1 MRAAR
6 GFLDRADS
14 DRIIAISLAVGE
26 DIMARVPNHKRI
38 RNIGIIAHID
48 AGKTTTTERILYYTG
63 VAHRMGDVDDGNT
76 VTDWMDQEKERGIT
90 ITSAA
95 ITTHWRDH
103 QINIID
109 TPGHI
114 DFTAEVERSLRVLD
128 GVVMVLCGRGGVE
141 PQSEIVWRQA
151 DHYRVPRI
159 IFINKMDRIGADF
172 ERVLDEIR
180 TLLGARPL
188 PVCVPIGAE
197 DRLAG
202 VIDLLRMQSI
212 IWDAESLGTQF
223 ERGPIAPALLP
234 EAEHRRAQLVE
245 MVAAENE
252 QLMERYFEQGDLS
265 PDELLSGI
273 RGGTLR
279 RAFVPV
285 FSGAAL
291 RNIGIQPLMDGVVDF
306 LPAPDEVP
314 AQQGVVPA
322 TGAVETRPTD
332 ERGPVCAY
340 VFKTYTSSSEGG
352 RGRINYLR
360 IYSGML
366 AEGAHVHNARL
377 GESERIA
384 RLYRVHADKK
394 SKVEQARAGDI
405 CVATGLKLSRT
416 GDTLTDPEHPL
427 SLEALVFPEPV
438 VMAALEARVAGDEE
452 KIQLALS
459 HLAADDPTFRVSSD
473 ENTGQTIIKGM
484 GELHL
489 EVLAERLVREFNL
502 RVRLGRPQVTYRET
516 IRAEAAAENTY
527 QRSAGGRDHF
537 AQVALRVA
545 PRARGQGNLLTN
557 ASGPEQIPAV
567 FVPAI
572 EQGIRDAY
580 ESGIRYGYPV
590 LDVGVTVTGGRAHE
604 MDSSDL
610 AFRNAAV
617 AAFREACRSADP
629 VMMEPIMR
637 LEIICPHEFVG
648 VVHQQLAA
656 RHGRVLGGERR
667 DEVQIMKARA
677 PLSRMFGYATD
688 LRSATQ
694 GRGSYTMVF
703 DLFDVVPGE
712 VPSF

>member
-1 MRAAR
+1 
-6 GFLDRADS
+6 
-14 DRIIAISLAVGE
+14 
-26 DIMARVPNHKRI
+26 MARLPKFKKI
-38 RNIGIIAHID
+38 RNIGVIAHID

-63 VAHRMGDVDDGNT
+63 FAHRMGDVDDGNT

-95 ITTHWRDH
+95 ITTQWRDH

-151 DHYRVPRI
+151 DHYHVPRI
-159 IFINKMDRIGADF
+159 IFVNKMDRIGADF
-172 ERVLDEIR
+172 DRVLGEIR

-188 PVCVPIGAE
+188 PLFVPIGAE

-202 VIDLLRMQSI
+202 VIDLLRMQAI
-212 IWDAESLGTQF
+212 TWDADSLGVKY
-223 ERGPIAPALLP
+223 ECGPIPAALIP
-234 EAEHRRAQLVE
+234 DAERRRAEMVE
-245 MVAAENE
+245 MVAAEE
-252 QLMERYFEQGDLS
+252 EPLMERFFEQGDL
-265 PDELLSGI
+265 PLEDLLRGI

-279 RAFVPV
+279 RSFVPV

-291 RNIGIQPLMDGVVDF
+291 RNVGIQPLLDGIVDF

-314 AQQGVVPA
+314 AQQGIVPA
-322 TGAVETRPTD
+322 TGAVETRGTD

-360 IYSGML
+360 IYSGVL
-366 AEGAHVHNARL
+366 QEGAHLHNARL
-377 GESERIA
+377 DENERIA

-394 SKVEQARAGDI
+394 SKVDEVSAGDI

-416 GDTLTDPEHPL
+416 GDTLTDLDHPL
-427 SLEALVFPEPV
+427 SLEGLTFPEPV

-459 HLAADDPTFRVSSD
+459 HLAADDPTFRVSTD

-502 RVRLGRPQVTYRET
+502 KVRLGRPQVTYRET
-516 IRAEAAAENTY
+516 IRAQAAAENTY
-527 QRSAGGRDHF
+527 QRSAGGREHF
-537 AQVALRVA
+537 AHVELRVG
-545 PRARGQGNLLTN
+545 PRPRGRGNLITN
-557 ASGPEQIPAV
+557 ESRPEQIPAV
-567 FVPAI
+567 FVPPI
-572 EQGIRDAY
+572 EQGIRDAC

-604 MDSSDL
+604 IDSSDL

-617 AAFREACRSADP
+617 AAFREACRNADP
-629 VMMEPIMR
+629 VMMEPVMR

-667 DEVQIMKARA
+667 DEVQILKARA

-712 VPSF
+712 ARPF

>member
-1 MRAAR
+1 
-6 GFLDRADS
+6 
-14 DRIIAISLAVGE
+14 
-26 DIMARVPNHKRI
+26 
-38 RNIGIIAHID
+38 
-48 AGKTTTTERILYYTG
+48 
-63 VAHRMGDVDDGNT
+63 
-76 VTDWMDQEKERGIT
+76 
-90 ITSAA
+90 
-95 ITTHWRDH
+95 
-103 QINIID
+103 
-109 TPGHI
+109 
-114 DFTAEVERSLRVLD
+114 
-128 GVVMVLCGRGGVE
+128 
-141 PQSEIVWRQA
+141 
-151 DHYRVPRI
+151 VPRV
-159 IFINKMDRIGADF
+159 IFVNKMDRVGADF
-172 ERVLDEIR
+172 DRVLEEIR

-188 PVCVPIGAE
+188 PLFVPIGAE

-212 IWDAESLGTQF
+212 TWDAQSLGTQY
-223 ERGPIAPALLP
+223 ECGPIAPDLLSD
-234 EAEHRRAQLVE
+234 AERRRAEMVE
-245 MVAAENE
+245 MVAAEDE
-252 QLMERYFEQGDLS
+252 QLMERFFEQGDL
-265 PDELLSGI
+265 PLEDLLRGI

-279 RAFVPV
+279 RSFVPV

-291 RNIGIQPLMDGVVDF
+291 RNIGIQTLLDGVIDF

-322 TGAVETRPTD
+322 TGAIETRPTD
-332 ERGPVCAY
+332 EHGPVCAY

-360 IYSGML
+360 MYSGVL
-366 AEGAHVHNARL
+366 EEGAHVFNARL

-394 SKVEQARAGDI
+394 SKVDQALAGDI

-416 GDTLTDPEHPL
+416 GDTLTDPGHPL
-427 SLEALVFPEPV
+427 SLEGLTFPEPV

-459 HLAADDPTFRVSSD
+459 HLAADDPTFRVSID
-473 ENTGQTIIKGM
+473 DNTGQTIIKGM

-502 RVRLGRPQVTYRET
+502 KVRLGRPQVTYRET
-516 IRAEAAAENTY
+516 IRTEAAAENTY

-537 AQVALRVA
+537 AHVELRVA

-557 ASGPEQIPAV
+557 VSTPDQIPVV

-572 EQGIRDAY
+572 DQAIRDAC

-590 LDVGVTVTGGRAHE
+590 LDVSVTVTGGRSHE
-604 MDSSDL
+604 TDSSDL

-637 LEIICPHEFVG
+637 LEIVCPNEFVG
-648 VVHQQLAA
+648 GVHQQLAA
-656 RHGRVLGGERR
+656 RHGRVLGNERR
-667 DEVQIMKARA
+667 DEVQILKARA

-712 VPSF
+712 VQSF